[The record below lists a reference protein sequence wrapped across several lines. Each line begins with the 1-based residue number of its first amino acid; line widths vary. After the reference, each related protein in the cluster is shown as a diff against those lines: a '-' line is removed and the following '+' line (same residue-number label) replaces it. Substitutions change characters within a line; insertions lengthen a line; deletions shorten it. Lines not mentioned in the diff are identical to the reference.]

1 MGDPPSRPDDAVAGL
16 QGEDG
21 QAVARGVMDD
31 NTKHVQ
37 QLREAVQQ
45 LHNAEGQPGEELV
58 RDIARVIAAANAM
71 LNGTSWDASAKAA
84 YADWQAV
91 EATGAEQG
99 SLVAAA
105 EEVRGAGEAML
116 AAAGTQA
123 TEDPTTKLQE
133 WSEGTQH
140 LDAVVE
146 RATEAC
152 ARLGGGGRPPSS

>member
-1 MGDPPSRPDDAVAGL
+1 MGDPPSRSDDAVAGL

-45 LHNAEGQPGEELV
+45 LHNAAGQPGEELV

-71 LNGTSWDASAKAA
+71 LNGTGWDPTAKTA

-91 EATGAEQG
+91 EPASADQ
-99 SLVAAA
+99 SALVAAA

-116 AAAGTQA
+116 EAAGTHV
-123 TEDPTTKLQE
+123 TDDPTTMLQE
-133 WSEGTQH
+133 WSEGQRY
-140 LDAVVE
+140 LDAVVD
-146 RATEAC
+146 RASETC
-152 ARLGGGGRPPSS
+152 PRHDRR